1 MSMQLAYVPW
11 MTGMKYPNMFGLS
24 TRKKSAP
31 DSNDEPLTFLAR
43 GFEFKGILNF
53 DGTVRI
59 DGVVTGAIHTKG
71 MLIVGEHAVIDG
83 DVSAGV
89 IVSGGRIH
97 GNVTAREKIKFTSTA
112 ALAGTV
118 KTPLLAVEEGVR
130 LKGNC
135 EAKGWTSEHPPQGG
149 LKPDQ
154 EPGWPW
160 IQSSASSE

>member
-1 MSMQLAYVPW
+1 
-11 MTGMKYPNMFGLS
+11 MFGLS
-24 TRKKSAP
+24 TKTKNAP
-31 DSNDEPLTFLAR
+31 DSSEDSLTFLAR
-43 GFEFKGILNF
+43 GFEFKGTLNF

-59 DGVVTGAIHTKG
+59 DGVVTGSVHTKG

-83 DVSAGV
+83 DVSAG
-89 IVSGGRIH
+89 IIISGGRIH
-97 GNVTAREKIKFTSTA
+97 GNVTAREKVRFTSTA

-135 EAKGWTSEHPPQGG
+135 EAKGRASEHKPQE
-149 LKPDQ
+149 LVEPAQ
-154 EPGWPW
+154 EPSWPW

>member
-1 MSMQLAYVPW
+1 
-11 MTGMKYPNMFGLS
+11 MFGLS
-24 TRKKSAP
+24 ARKKDTPYS
-31 DSNDEPLTFLAR
+31 SEESLTFLAR
-43 GFEFKGILNF
+43 GFEFKGTLNF

-59 DGVVTGAIHTKG
+59 DGAVTGAVHTKG

-83 DVSAGV
+83 DVSAG
-89 IVSGGRIH
+89 IIISGGRIH
-97 GNVTAREKIKFTSTA
+97 GNVTAREKVKFTSTS

-135 EAKGWTSEHPPQGG
+135 EAKGKMSERPPQDTMV
-149 LKPDQ
+149 PAQ

>member
-1 MSMQLAYVPW
+1 
-11 MTGMKYPNMFGLS
+11 MFGLS
-24 TRKKSAP
+24 TKKKNAP
-31 DSNDEPLTFLAR
+31 DPSEESLTFLAR
-43 GFEFKGILNF
+43 GFEFKGTLNF

-59 DGVVTGAIHTKG
+59 DGVVNGAIHTKG

-83 DVSAGV
+83 DVSAEI

-97 GNVTAREKIKFTSTA
+97 GNVTAREKVKFTSTA

-135 EAKGWTSEHPPQGG
+135 EAKGWTKGHPPKDG
-149 LKPDQ
+149 L
-154 EPGWPW
+154 EPAQQGWPR
-160 IQSSASSE
+160 IQSSVSSE

>member
-1 MSMQLAYVPW
+1 
-11 MTGMKYPNMFGLS
+11 MFGLS
-24 TRKKSAP
+24 TKKKDVPHTSEE
-31 DSNDEPLTFLAR
+31 SLTFLAR
-43 GFEFKGILNF
+43 GFEFNGTLNF

-83 DVSAGV
+83 DVSAGT

-97 GNVTAREKIKFTSTA
+97 GNVTAREKVKFTSTA

-135 EAKGWTSEHPPQGG
+135 EAKGRTNEHPPQDG
-149 LKPDQ
+149 LEPVQ
-154 EPGWPW
+154 EAGWPW
-160 IQSSASSE
+160 IQSSANSE

>member
-1 MSMQLAYVPW
+1 
-11 MTGMKYPNMFGLS
+11 MFGS
-24 TRKKSAP
+24 PTKKKNVSG
-31 DSNDEPLTFLAR
+31 SREESLTFLAR

-71 MLIVGEHAVIDG
+71 TLIVGEHAVIDG
-83 DVSAGV
+83 DVSAGI

-97 GNVTAREKIKFTSTA
+97 GNVTAREKVKFTSTA
-112 ALAGTV
+112 AVAGSV

-130 LKGNC
+130 LTGNC
-135 EAKGWTSEHPPQGG
+135 EAKGWTREHPPQDG
-149 LKPDQ
+149 LEPAQ

-160 IQSSASSE
+160 AQSSASSE